1 MSRVVLV
8 LPGRG
13 SYTERTMRKLDPQHP
28 WVRSAESFRAKLGLD
43 SLVELDRADRFSPA
57 RHLRPAHVSPLIYL
71 RTMLDVE
78 QVRARE
84 DVVAIVGNSMGW
96 YSALA
101 AGGALSFEDGFGLV
115 QRMSILQEEHG
126 AEGGQIIYPL
136 VDEDWRI
143 DSARQVAVDA
153 LVAAHSGELFH
164 SIHLGGQSVLAG
176 SRAGLAA
183 AQEALNPIQQGRIT
197 YPLRLAQHGPYHTP
211 LVGETAQAARDF
223 AAELEFKQP
232 EVELIDGLG
241 RRHTPWSASTD
252 ELRDY
257 TFGAQIVDTYDF
269 TRSLEVA
276 LCEHAP
282 DRLVATGPGN
292 TLGGICGQ
300 VLVKLRWRGIDSKAA
315 FLQVQESDQPM
326 LESLDRTDG

>member
-13 SYTERTMRKLDPQHP
+13 SYTERTMRQLDPQHP
-28 WVRSAESFRAKLGLD
+28 WVSAAERLRAELGLD

-78 QVRARE
+78 RVRARE
-84 DVVAIVGNSMGW
+84 EVVAIVGNSMGW

-101 AGGALSFEDGFGLV
+101 AGGALSFEDGFRLV

-126 AEGGQIIYPL
+126 AAGGQIIYPL
-136 VDEDWRI
+136 VDAEWR
-143 DSARQVAVDA
+143 VDA
-153 LVAAHSGELFH
+153 ERRAAIQALVDANPGELFH

-183 AQEALNPIQQGRIT
+183 AQEGLEPIQQGRIT

-211 LVGETAQAARDF
+211 LVAETAQAARGF
-223 AAELEFKQP
+223 AEELQFSQP

-241 RRHTPWSASTD
+241 RRHTPWGSST
-252 ELRDY
+252 EALREY
-257 TFGAQIVDTYDF
+257 TFGAQIVGTYDF

-300 VLVKLRWRGIDSKAA
+300 VLIGMRWRGIDSKTGFIAA
-315 FLQVQESDQPM
+315 QDGENPL
-326 LESLDRTDG
+326 LESLDRLE